1 MISVGGVFRGN
12 QGTASECSRY
22 LHFGGEGV
30 TRALGVACLLLLFAL
45 LSLPCLFV
53 PSSAYA
59 ENLVVTQG
67 EYEQFWFDNP
77 SNTRGLIQKRLDE
90 AKKASGTITVEVK
103 KGTYELKDALQIRS
117 NTHLILDDGVVL
129 RRTNL
134 SKGLIYNHGRTSDNK
149 SWKTARGY
157 SLTKNIVIEGKG
169 SVLIDGG
176 DTSKCGPND
185 TSDLMRFDHADGVT
199 VKGLT
204 FRNVYGG
211 HHLEFVGV
219 KNGTISNCSFSG
231 FRRLAGHEND
241 RDYGREAVQLDSCWA
256 DGTEGIRDVTTA
268 SGLSEWAGGTYLDGT
283 NCQNCTVSGCRFTN
297 VPSAI
302 GQHHWTNDLR
312 YKNSSGITI
321 KNNIVSGSRSDKM
334 LRYGITVAGMNNV
347 TVTGNQVTGSFH
359 RGILAYHS
367 KGLRISGNRIDGAYV
382 GVYTQSKVS
391 SASIESNSLKNIG
404 DIGVYVSKDGSLSG
418 VSRNNISNVKN
429 YGVCVGSDARVSWVA
444 SNTISKA
451 SYGVVVSGKSVVK
464 SVSGDR
470 VDRASKA
477 AVYTG
482 GKAKLASIKS
492 NTVTKAKKYGVRL
505 TSKAKKATVSKN
517 KIQVHKK
524 KYGISKAKKVKAK
537 ASHNKIRK
545 W

>member
-1 MISVGGVFRGN
+1 MLSF
-12 QGTASECSRY
+12 S
-22 LHFGGEGV
+22 
-30 TRALGVACLLLLFAL
+30 CLLSPA
-45 LSLPCLFV
+45 
-53 PSSAYA
+53 SAYA
-59 ENLVVTQG
+59 ENLVVTQD
-67 EYEQFWFDNP
+67 EYEQFWTDNP

-90 AKKASGTITVEVK
+90 AKRATGTITVEVK
-103 KGTYELKDALQIRS
+103 RGTYELKDALQIRS

-134 SKGLIYNHGRTSDNK
+134 NKGLIYNHGRTSDNK

-199 VKGLT
+199 VKGLA

-211 HHLEFVGV
+211 HHVEFVGV

-231 FRRLAGHEND
+231 FRRLAGHEGD

-256 DGTEGIRDVTTA
+256 DGTEGIKDVTTA
-268 SGLSEWAGGTYLDGT
+268 TGLGEWAGGTYLDGT
-283 NCQNCTVSGCRFTN
+283 NCQNCTVSDCRFAN

-302 GQHHWTNDLR
+302 GQHHWTNDSR

-321 KNNIVSGSRSDKM
+321 KNNVISGSRSDKM

-347 TVTGNQVTGSFH
+347 TVTGNQVTGSFY

-367 KGLRISGNRIDGAYV
+367 QGLKITGNRIDGSYV

-391 SASIESNSLKNIG
+391 SASVDSNTLKNIG

-418 VSRNNISNVKN
+418 VSRNNISNVKS
-429 YGVCVGSDARVSWVA
+429 YGVCVSSGARVSAVA
-444 SNTISKA
+444 SNAISSS
-451 SYGVVVSGKSVVK
+451 SYGVVVSGKSAVTT
-464 SVSGDR
+464 VSSSRIAG
-470 VDRASKA
+470 ASKA
-477 AVYTG
+477 AIYTG
-482 GKAKLASIKS
+482 GKAKVSTIKS
-492 NTVTKAKKYGVRL
+492 NKITKAKKYGVRL
-505 TSKAKKATVSKN
+505 TSKTKKTTVSKN
-517 KIQVHKK
+517 SIQVHKK